1 MMMEHSKDSPDVVSC
16 PPLVFFGAL
25 GLGLVLDWLI
35 PLHLFVAR
43 FWYLVGLIFGLLGTT
58 TALWCVLTLHRAGTT
73 VQPGNPVNALVTSGP
88 FRYSRNPMYVAMTII
103 YLGVSLYMDT
113 AWPFIMLGPALVMV
127 YRKII
132 LREEQFL
139 ENRFGDNY
147 RNYKKQVRRW
157 I

>member
-1 MMMEHSKDSPDVVSC
+1 
-16 PPLVFFGAL
+16 
-25 GLGLVLDWLI
+25 
-35 PLHLFVAR
+35 
-43 FWYLVGLIFGLLGTT
+43 
-58 TALWCVLTLHRAGTT
+58 
-73 VQPGNPVNALVTSGP
+73 
-88 FRYSRNPMYVAMTII
+88 MYVAMTII